1 MTLQEI
7 LWSSLN
13 YRQATFLNMSI
24 YSADHQEDKTID
36 TPFKLAVENNKRV
49 LKYHPEKLGKLDP
62 ESAVT
67 LLAHTALHASL
78 LHDIRGQGL
87 NQEVY
92 NMACDIVVNLL
103 LDAINN
109 SSSSSAKKY
118 NLNGFNVIQ
127 EFKGDSVEV
136 VYNKLMKM
144 MPPSSSG
151 GNSPQNQQQQGGMPL
166 QGAGGISDALGV
178 PNDQLGSNDIDAS
191 GQSASPELEEK
202 AIRQSNVALN
212 SSSSFSTMP
221 QELIDTLGIMLD
233 KFLNARADWRELLL
247 KYVDSASEGGM
258 DYTKFNRRA
267 IYQYLFL
274 PDVEKQ
280 GKLQHLTCAIDVSG
294 SISNKQ
300 AKALVNE
307 CLNIAEQY
315 CSGELHIH
323 TFNHGVVQSFELDA
337 QNPSQELK
345 LKVGGGTDI
354 HPVLK
359 KISKNPPEV
368 LIVFTD
374 MWFEYPKEE
383 TPFPVIWVAID
394 NDEAKAP
401 FGEIIH
407 VHADDFED

>member
-1 MTLQEI
+1 MTLQDI

-13 YRQATFLNMSI
+13 YRQATFLNMNI
-24 YSADHQEDKTID
+24 YSAEHTEDKTID
-36 TPFKLAVENNKRV
+36 TPFKLTVEDNQRK
-49 LKYHPEKLGKLDP
+49 LKYNPDKLSKLNP

-103 LDAINN
+103 LDAINK

-118 NLNGFNVIQ
+118 DLQGFNVMQ

-136 VYNKLMKM
+136 VYNKLMQKM
-144 MPPSSSG
+144 PSQSG
-151 GNSPQNQQQQGGMPL
+151 GNSSSQIQQQGKMPM
-166 QGAGGISDALGV
+166 QGQGGIADVLGV
-178 PNDQLGSNDIDAS
+178 PNDQIGSGDIETS
-191 GQSASPELEEK
+191 SQGVSPELEEK

-212 SSSSFSTMP
+212 SSNSFSTMP
-221 QELIDTLGIMLD
+221 QELQDTLGIMLE
-233 KFLNARADWRELLL
+233 KFFNTRADWRELLL

-267 IYQYLFL
+267 IYQDLFL

-280 GKLQHLTCAIDVSG
+280 GKLRHLTCAIDVSG

-307 CLNIAEQY
+307 CLGIAEQY

-323 TFNHGVVQSFELDA
+323 TFNTGVVQSFELDA
-337 QNPSQELK
+337 QNPSQDLK
-345 LKVGGGTDI
+345 LKIGGGTDVR
-354 HPVLK
+354 PVLN
-359 KISKNPPEV
+359 KISKNPPEI

-374 MWFEYPKEE
+374 MWFDYPKEE
-383 TPFPVIWVAID
+383 PPFPVIWVAID
-394 NDEAKAP
+394 NDNAKAP

-407 VHADDFED
+407 VRAEDFEK

>member
-24 YSADHQEDKTID
+24 YSANHQEDKTID
-36 TPFKLAVENNKRV
+36 TPFKLAVENNTRV

-103 LDAINN
+103 LDAINK

-118 NLNGFNVIQ
+118 NLNGFIVMQ
-127 EFKGDSVEV
+127 EFKGDSVDV
-136 VYNKLMKM
+136 VYNKLMKNAQ
-144 MPPSSSG
+144 SSNSG
-151 GNSPQNQQQQGGMPL
+151 GNSPQNQQQGGMPL
-166 QGAGGISDALGV
+166 QGAGGISIALGI
-178 PNDQLGSNDIDAS
+178 PDDQLGSNDIDAS

-212 SSSSFSTMP
+212 SSNSFSTMP
-221 QELIDTLGIMLD
+221 QELVDSLGIMLD
-233 KFLNARADWRELLL
+233 KFFNTRADWRELLL

-267 IYQYLFL
+267 IYQDLFL

-280 GKLQHLTCAIDVSG
+280 GKLRHLTCAIDVSG
-294 SISNKQ
+294 SISDKQ

-307 CLNIAEQY
+307 CLSIAEQY
-315 CSGELHIH
+315 CSGKLHIH

-345 LKVGGGTDI
+345 LEVGGGTDV
-354 HPVLK
+354 HPVLE

-374 MWFEYPKEE
+374 MWFKYPKEE

-394 NDEAKAP
+394 NDKAKAP

-407 VHADDFED
+407 VRAEDFEN

>member
-24 YSADHQEDKTID
+24 YSADHQEDKTIN

-103 LDAINN
+103 LDAINK

-118 NLNGFNVIQ
+118 NLDGFNVMQ

-136 VYNKLMKM
+136 VYNKLMKK

-151 GNSPQNQQQQGGMPL
+151 GGSPQNQQQQGGMPL
-166 QGAGGISDALGV
+166 QGAGGISDALGI
-178 PNDQLGSNDIDAS
+178 PDDQLGSNDIDTS
-191 GQSASPELEEK
+191 GQSVTPELEEK

-212 SSSSFSTMP
+212 SSNSFSMMP
-221 QELIDTLGIMLD
+221 QELKNSLGIMLD
-233 KFLNARADWRELLL
+233 KFFNTRANWRELLL

-267 IYQYLFL
+267 IYQDLFL

-307 CLNIAEQY
+307 CLSIAEQY

-345 LKVGGGTDI
+345 LKVGGGTDV

-374 MWFEYPKEE
+374 MWFDCPKEE

-407 VHADDFED
+407 VRAEDFED

>member
-36 TPFKLAVENNKRV
+36 APFKLAVENNKRI

-67 LLAHTALHASL
+67 LLAHTALHTSL

-103 LDAINN
+103 LDAINK

-118 NLNGFNVIQ
+118 NLNGFTVLPN
-127 EFKGDSVEV
+127 FKGDSVEV

-144 MPPSSSG
+144 MQPSSSG
-151 GNSPQNQQQQGGMPL
+151 GNSPQNQQQQGGTPL
-166 QGAGGISDALGV
+166 QGTGGISVALGI
-178 PNDQLGSNDIDAS
+178 PDDQLGSNDIDAS
-191 GQSASPELEEK
+191 DQSVPPELEEK

-212 SSSSFSTMP
+212 SSNSFSTMP
-221 QELIDTLGIMLD
+221 QELKDTLGIMLD

-247 KYVDSASEGGM
+247 KYVDSAREGGM

-267 IYQYLFL
+267 IYQDLFL

-280 GKLQHLTCAIDVSG
+280 GKLRHLTCAIDVSG

-307 CLNIAEQY
+307 CLSIAEQY
-315 CSGELHIH
+315 CSGELYIH
-323 TFNHGVVQSFELDA
+323 TFNTGVVQSFELDA
-337 QNPSQELK
+337 QNSSQELK

-354 HPVLK
+354 RPVLN

-394 NDEAKAP
+394 NDKAEAP

-407 VHADDFED
+407 VRAEDFEN

>member
-36 TPFKLAVENNKRV
+36 APFKLAVENNKRI

-67 LLAHTALHASL
+67 LLAHTALHTSL

-103 LDAINN
+103 LDAINK

-118 NLNGFNVIQ
+118 NLNGFTVLPD
-127 EFKGDSVEV
+127 FKGDSVEV
-136 VYNKLMKM
+136 VYNKLMKKI
-144 MPPSSSG
+144 PPSSSG
-151 GNSPQNQQQQGGMPL
+151 GGSSQNQQQGEMPL
-166 QGAGGISDALGV
+166 QGTGGISNALGI
-178 PNDQLGSNDIDAS
+178 PDGQLGSNDIDAS

-212 SSSSFSTMP
+212 SSNSFSTMP
-221 QELIDTLGIMLD
+221 QELKDTLGIMLD

-267 IYQYLFL
+267 IYQDLFL

-280 GKLQHLTCAIDVSG
+280 GKLRHLTCAIDVSG

-307 CLNIAEQY
+307 CLSIAEQY

-323 TFNHGVVQSFELDA
+323 TFNTGVVQSFELDA
-337 QNPSQELK
+337 QNSSQELK

-354 HPVLK
+354 RPVLK
-359 KISKNPPEV
+359 KIRKNPPEV

-394 NDEAKAP
+394 NENAKAP

-407 VHADDFED
+407 VRTEDFEN